1 MEKKISYLN
10 RTYNDYKSALIDYS
24 KKYYPDVN
32 YDYNDA
38 SVGDWLMDLNAVIAD
53 ELSYHIDKV
62 YQETNINS
70 AKEKSSIFSI
80 ARNHGF
86 KIPGPKGAMVE
97 VKFTCTLPIS
107 SKGTNEPNWDYA
119 PIIKRGTKVK
129 SSSQTFELLV
139 DVDFSKQFNEDGI
152 SDRTIHPIEN
162 SNGII
167 VGYKISKLV
176 VVIAGET
183 QIYKKVV
190 YENEIKPFME
200 ILIPTENV
208 MNIESIIVRDS
219 KNDTISSYPT
229 YGDFFMCQEENKD
242 RMIKRFFEVDSLA
255 QPYRWCESLDKN
267 HTPKVFEYGYTHN
280 GTDEIPVYSI
290 TRGEWKPLKNKF
302 MTEYTDKGYMK
313 VIFGAGM
320 DANIDIPIN
329 NASDFSKYQISKII
343 QNNSLGVLPDAN
355 STVFILYRYG
365 GGRSSNVAAG
375 AINYISYLN
384 VDINVCNQT
393 LDQNL
398 IASVKNSIVVEN
410 TTPSV
415 SGKDMPTVDELKYM
429 IKYHTHAQERCVTVK
444 DYIDRILLLP
454 PKYGT
459 PFRVGAIE
467 DNNKIMIYLLG
478 VDYNGYLDA
487 KLPSALVKNIQD
499 YLVEYR
505 MINDFIEIKSGRIIN
520 LSFEVDLYIDKNYNK
535 TDVVSNVITLIK
547 DYMSINR
554 HNMGDDIFVGD
565 IQKEISKVDGVIN
578 LIDLRVYNEFGSGY
592 SNTQTG
598 QEVVSYTDCSDN
610 EKATYEADQYKR
622 LRLDLNASD
631 GIIYSD
637 GDTMLEVKY
646 DSDIKIRVKE
656 R

>member
-10 RTYNDYKSALIDYS
+10 RTFNDYKSALIDYS

-38 SVGDWLMDLNAVIAD
+38 SVGNLLIDMNAAIAD
-53 ELSYHIDKV
+53 ELSYYIDKA

-70 AKEKSSIFSI
+70 AKERASIFSL

-86 KIPGPKGAMVE
+86 KIPGPKGAMAE
-97 VKFTCTLPIS
+97 VKFSCTLPTS
-107 SKGTNEPNWDYA
+107 NMSEPNWDYA
-119 PIIKRGTKVK
+119 PTIKRGTKVK

-152 SDRTIHPIEN
+152 SDRTIQPIEN

-167 VGYKISKLV
+167 IGYKVSKLV
-176 VVIAGET
+176 VVVAGET
-183 QIYKKVV
+183 QIYKKTI
-190 YENEIKPFME
+190 YESDIKPFME
-200 ILIPTENV
+200 VLIPTENV

-219 KNDTISSYPT
+219 KNDTIQTYPT
-229 YGDFFMCQEENKD
+229 YGDFYMYQEENKE
-242 RMIKRFFEVDSLA
+242 RGVKRFFEVDNLA
-255 QPYRWCESLDKN
+255 QPYRWSETLSSNSPL
-267 HTPKVFEYGYTHN
+267 VVEYGYTSESN
-280 GTDEIPVYSI
+280 KEVPVYSI

-302 MTEYTDKGYMK
+302 ITEYTDKGYMK
-313 VIFGAGM
+313 VIFGAGLTSGVNV
-320 DANIDIPIN
+320 DANK
-329 NASDFSKYQISKII
+329 ASDFSKYQISKII

-355 STVFILYRYG
+355 STIFILYRYG
-365 GGRSSNVAAG
+365 GGKSSNVATG

-384 VDINVCNQT
+384 VDMNICNQT
-393 LDQNL
+393 LEQSK
-398 IASVKNSIVVEN
+398 IAAVKNSIVVEN

-415 SGKDMPTVDELKYM
+415 SGKDMPSVDELKYM
-429 IKYHTHAQERCVTVK
+429 IKYHSHAQERCVTIK

-459 PFRVGAIE
+459 PFRVGAME
-467 DNNKIMIYLLG
+467 DNNKIMIFLLG
-478 VDYNGYLDA
+478 IDYKGYLDA
-487 KLPSALVKNIQD
+487 KLPAALVKNIQD
-499 YLVEYR
+499 YLVQYR
-505 MINDFIEIKSGRIIN
+505 MINDYIEIKSGRIIN

-535 TDVVSNVITLIK
+535 TDVVSNVIKLIK
-547 DYMSINR
+547 DYMDINK

-565 IQKEISKVDGVIN
+565 IQKEISKIDGVIN
-578 LIDLRVYNEFGSGY
+578 LIELRVYNEFGAGY

-598 QEVVSYTDCSDN
+598 QEVMTYADCSDS
-610 EKATYEADQYKR
+610 EKATYEADQSNR
-622 LRLDLNASD
+622 LRLDLTASD

-637 GDTMLEVKY
+637 GDTMLEIKY
-646 DSDIKIRVKE
+646 DNDIKVRVKE